1 LNKSAASYAYGFLL
15 IEQILVQINFNF
27 LIPVVL
33 VEVFPI
39 AIGSTVPVLVHIRLG
54 FHFIVANLEFF
65 ESVLLTDFILYFFI
79 LIGYRFHPQ

>member
-54 FHFIVANLEFF
+54 F
-65 ESVLLTDFILYFFI
+65 
-79 LIGYRFHPQ
+79 